1 MAVIPMEIDDQAM
14 NQIKATF
21 LQSAQEAFKA
31 VSKRQ
36 TFGRYMN
43 IKTASKYANVAEN
56 TFKKKF
62 INVGLKVIDLDGL
75 QRIDKQDLDK
85 FMDENKI

>member
-36 TFGRYMN
+36 TFGRYMR
-43 IKTASKYANVAEN
+43 ISKRLQS
-56 TFKKKF
+56 TQMW
-62 INVGLKVIDLDGL
+62 LKIRLKRSL
-75 QRIDKQDLDK
+75 SMQD
-85 FMDENKI
+85 

>member
-1 MAVIPMEIDDQAM
+1 M
-14 NQIKATF
+14 
-21 LQSAQEAFKA
+21 
-31 VSKRQ
+31 
-36 TFGRYMN
+36 
-43 IKTASKYANVAEN
+43 AEN

-62 INVGLKVIDLDGL
+62 INAGLKVIDLDGL